1 VSDVKK
7 TERVNQK
14 KRTRAELL
22 RTARQLI
29 EAGGRPSVAEVAD
42 AAGISRATAYRYF
55 STPDEMVHE
64 AVLDAVADGVRL
76 PDNIAMSG
84 TVEERLDEIVGQI
97 FRMVAEN
104 ESVFRT
110 FLATSITSDTQLRR
124 GGRRIPWLTEALE
137 PLRPRLAKDAFDRL
151 LYGLS
156 MLTGIESLVVL
167 RDICDVD
174 PQEGERI
181 VRWSAQAMLAKA
193 LAEETSTGRK

>member
-1 VSDVKK
+1 MKK

-29 EAGGRPSVAEVAD
+29 EAGGHPSVAEVAD

-76 PDNIAMSG
+76 PDSIAVSG

-97 FRMVAEN
+97 FRMVAAN

-137 PLRPRLAKDAFDRL
+137 PLRLRLAKDVFDRL

>member
-1 VSDVKK
+1 MSDVKK

-29 EAGGRPSVAEVAD
+29 KVGGHPSVAEVAD

-64 AVLDAVADGVRL
+64 AVLDAVADSVRL
-76 PDNIAMSG
+76 PDNLAMSG
-84 TVEERLDEIVGQI
+84 SVEERLDEMVAQI

-110 FLATSITSDTQLRR
+110 FLATSITSDTQVRR
-124 GGRRIPWLTEALE
+124 GGRRLPWLTEALE
-137 PLRPRLAKDAFDRL
+137 PVRPSLSKEAFDRL
-151 LYGLS
+151 IHGLS

-167 RDICDVD
+167 RDICNVD

-193 LAEETSTGRK
+193 LAEEASTARK